1 LRLPL
6 LDEVVVRE
14 CPRMKIFS
22 DGEVSAPILQKVKTA
37 QDVGKWNLKRNLN
50 DIIKNM
56 FEDKV

>member
-1 LRLPL
+1 
-6 LDEVVVRE
+6 
-14 CPRMKIFS
+14 MKIFS